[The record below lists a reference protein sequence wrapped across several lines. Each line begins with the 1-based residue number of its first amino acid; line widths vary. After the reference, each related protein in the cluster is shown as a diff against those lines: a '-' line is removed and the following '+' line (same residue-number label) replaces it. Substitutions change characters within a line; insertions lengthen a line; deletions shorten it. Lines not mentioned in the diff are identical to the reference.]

1 MANNGC
7 PKGQYWNGK
16 KCVKQLDEGAF
27 NDIGTRIKASI
38 IKFGESS
45 FGLTP
50 GDRTV
55 YEQAAL
61 NKDKAL
67 HLSNAAKAKEEA
79 KKQAA
84 YKAKVKKMQIG
95 PNGYQ
100 KVGGSVK
107 PKMAMG
113 GTKKTVKKPVKKY
126 LTGGP
131 TGAGD
136 GTSRKPNTT
145 PEDPKG
151 YVKAKPKTA
160 KYGTAMMKKGGM
172 KKSC

>member
-1 MANNGC
+1 MATTNKAC

-27 NDIGTRIKASI
+27 NDIGTRVQASI
-38 IKFGESS
+38 IKLGESM
-45 FGLTP
+45 FGVP
-50 GDRTV
+50 PAARTV
-55 YEQAAL
+55 REQAQL

-67 HLSNAAKAKEEA
+67 HLSNAARAKEEA

-84 YKAKVKKMQIG
+84 SRDKVKKMQKG

-131 TGAGD
+131 T
-136 GTSRKPNTT
+136 R
-145 PEDPKG
+145 PKDQPQPL
-151 YVKAKPKTA
+151 KN
-160 KYGTAMMKKGGM
+160 KK
-172 KKSC
+172 